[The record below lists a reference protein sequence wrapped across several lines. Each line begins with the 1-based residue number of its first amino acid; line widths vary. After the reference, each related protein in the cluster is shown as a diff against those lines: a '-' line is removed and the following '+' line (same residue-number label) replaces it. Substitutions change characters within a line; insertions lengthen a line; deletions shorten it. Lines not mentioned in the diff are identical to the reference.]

1 MDSSSNPSQGSR
13 AYIGLGANLGDAL
26 GALQAAVERL
36 HALGRV
42 AGASSVYETEPV
54 GYTDQPPF
62 TNAVVALD
70 TELDPERLLAALH
83 EIEAG
88 MGRERT
94 IRWGPR
100 TLDLDLLWYEGQQRD
115 GPELTLPHPR
125 AHEREFVLRP
135 LADLAPDLRL
145 RGTAVSELLEQLPP
159 QGVRAVSGRLMPP

>member
-94 IRWGPR
+94 IPASISCSAASSRSGSSSVSSA
-100 TLDLDLLWYEGQQRD
+100 T
-115 GPELTLPHPR
+115 
-125 AHEREFVLRP
+125 
-135 LADLAPDLRL
+135 
-145 RGTAVSELLEQLPP
+145 TALVNGGWS
-159 QGVRAVSGRLMPP
+159 V